1 MKALENAKAGTLDPS
16 FGENGIVIVDFPNP
30 DDYTRYIRRV
40 TTQGAGPETKIYFAG
55 ETTTFSSFDSYFV
68 GRLNDDGTP
77 DNTFGD
83 NGLVLGQFPH
93 RRRASVVSF
102 AIQADGKIVL
112 LAYHA
117 DELSTTTLFA
127 RFERDGKLD
136 LNFGSNGYTSVDW
149 ERKTAP
155 DAPIDDEKQ
164 RRTSGNGSLSGIE
177 ILPDGK
183 ILACNQNNWIVR
195 LTPEGILD
203 NTFNKTGYVR
213 VIHPD
218 YSANDMVLF
227 EVQAQNNGKYVGCG
241 VIVGPPNRSYFVRV
255 DDTGT
260 IDKLFGSSE
269 NGFVVMEGSIESKGI
284 RIDRMARQPNQ
295 RILGVGATYAFPYEN
310 GVMTSIE
317 PNGTPNIQFNRGE
330 LLYTNLEDK
339 KWTVWTGAAVQKDG
353 KIVVSGGLGDD
364 SVPLYEVV
372 VARYINETLD
382 PSFGDG
388 RGWITTA
395 LPAPGGGYATSMAFQ
410 EDGKIVVAAT
420 VNEID
425 KPMILRYLP

>member
-1 MKALENAKAGTLDPS
+1 MKAQENAKPGTLDPS

-30 DDYTRYIRRV
+30 DDYTRYIRSV
-40 TTQGAGPETKIYFAG
+40 TTLGSGAETKIYFAG
-55 ETTTFSSFDSYFV
+55 ETTTFDSFNSYFV
-68 GRLNDDGTP
+68 GRLNSDGTP
-77 DNTFGD
+77 DNTFGA
-83 NGLVLGQFPH
+83 NGMVLAQFPQ

-112 LAYHA
+112 LGYYGDA
-117 DELSTTTLFA
+117 LSTTTLFA
-127 RFERDGKLD
+127 RFERDGRLD
-136 LNFGSNGYTSVDW
+136 LNFGSNGYTWIDW
-149 ERKTAP
+149 ENKTAP
-155 DAPIDDEKQ
+155 NAPIDDEEQ
-164 RRTSGNGSLSGIE
+164 RHTSSNGSLSGIE

-183 ILACNQNNWIVR
+183 ILACNQNSWIVR

-213 VIHPD
+213 VVHPD
-218 YSANDMVLF
+218 YSSDDMRLY
-227 EVQAQNNGKYVGCG
+227 EVQVQNNGKYVGCG
-241 VIVGPPNRSYFVRV
+241 MIVGDSNRSYFVRV
-255 DDTGT
+255 DDAGT
-260 IDKLFGSSE
+260 IDKSFGSSA

-284 RIDRMARQPNQ
+284 RIDRMAKQPNQ
-295 RILGVGATYAFPYEN
+295 RILGVGATFAFPYEN

-317 PNGTPNIQFNRGE
+317 PDGTPNIQFNRGE
-330 LLYTNLEDK
+330 LLYTNLKDK
-339 KWTVWTGAAVQKDG
+339 KWTIWNGAAVQKDG

-364 SVPLYEVV
+364 SIPLYEVV

-388 RGWITTA
+388 RGWTTTS

-410 EDGKIVVAAT
+410 EDGEIVVAAT
-420 VNEID
+420 VKEAD